1 MHYNPRA
8 CSPCEFFVLFSVSH
22 THTMTKSV
30 NTSSKVGPKT
40 GPKSSKVVPLVV
52 RPKKKRRK
60 PSQRKAISEIKKYQQ
75 GKFATS
81 TLIPK
86 SCFSRL
92 ARKTAEDY
100 KYDLRFQ
107 DGALE
112 NLQSACEAY
121 IVELLN
127 NGNKIATSSGRM
139 TLQANDLRLAHSI
152 ATGGEFHMLTEEEK
166 KLEASLV
173 NEEEEADE
181 DDGDLSVEEDE
192 DGEYTD
198 EDDTEDESV

>member
-1 MHYNPRA
+1 
-8 CSPCEFFVLFSVSH
+8 
-22 THTMTKSV
+22 MTKSV
-30 NTSSKVGPKT
+30 NTKV

-52 RPKKKRRK
+52 KHKKKRRK

-75 GKFATS
+75 GKHATS

-100 KYDLRFQ
+100 KIDLRFQ

-152 ATGGEFHMLTEEEK
+152 STGGEFHMLTEEEK

-173 NEEEEADE
+173 NEEEAAE
-181 DDGDLSVEEDE
+181 DDGDLSVEEYE

-198 EDDTEDESV
+198 EDDTDGEEEIA